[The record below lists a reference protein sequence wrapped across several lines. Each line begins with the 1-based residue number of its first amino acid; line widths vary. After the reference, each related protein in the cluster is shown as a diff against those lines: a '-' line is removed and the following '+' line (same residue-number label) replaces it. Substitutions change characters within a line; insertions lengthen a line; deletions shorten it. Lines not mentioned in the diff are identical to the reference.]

1 MGIDTLIP
9 AYYDAPSHLEGS
21 VPMRGDDPRHDGM
34 FSYITP
40 EARVRADHPLRP
52 IRAMTD
58 AALQRLSPR
67 FDRLYSRLGRPS
79 IPPEKLLRALLL
91 QLLYSIRSERLLM
104 EELDYNILYRW
115 FVGLSL
121 DDPIWDAT
129 TFTKNRDRLLDG
141 DVADAFFAEV
151 LAAIKADGLLSDEHF
166 TVDGTLLE
174 AWASHK
180 SFKPKDDTR
189 RPPDDPKNPTV
200 NFHGEARRNDTH
212 ASTTDPDARLYKKAV
227 GREAKLAYLGHLL
240 TENRHG
246 LIVDTAV
253 TAATGTAERD
263 AAIVMLGELPLTTR
277 RITVGA
283 DKLYDTRDW
292 VATVRRMHVTPHVT
306 ASVNRHGGSAID
318 GRTLRHAGYALSQ
331 RKRKLIEQAFG
342 WMKTV
347 GLLRKLRHRGGRLV
361 DWIFTF
367 AATAYNLVRWRN
379 LMAQRA

>member
-1 MGIDTLIP
+1 MLIP
-9 AYYDAPSHLEGS
+9 TYYDAPHDLEGS

-52 IRAMTD
+52 IRRMTD
-58 AALQRLSPR
+58 AALAQLSPR
-67 FDRLYSRLGRPS
+67 FDQLYSTTGRPS

-121 DDPIWDAT
+121 DEAVWDAT

-141 DVADAFFAEV
+141 DIADAFFAEV

-180 SFKPKDDTR
+180 SFKLKGGAG

-200 NFHGEARRNDTH
+200 NFHGQTRRNDTH
-212 ASTTDPDARLYKKAV
+212 QSTTDPDARLYKKAV
-227 GREAKLAYLGHLL
+227 GREAKLGYLAHLL

-253 TAATGTAERD
+253 TAASGTAERD
-263 AAIVMLGELPLTTR
+263 AALIMLGELPLTTR
-277 RITVGA
+277 RLTVAA
-283 DKLYDTRDW
+283 DKAYDTRAW
-292 VATVRRMHVTPHVT
+292 VTAVRRLRITPHV
-306 ASVNRHGGSAID
+306 AQNEFGYGGSAID
-318 GRTLRHAGYALSQ
+318 ARTTRHAGYRLSH

-342 WMKTV
+342 WLKTV
-347 GLLRKLRHRGGRLV
+347 ALFRKLRHRGGRLV
-361 DWIFTF
+361 DWLFSF
-367 AATAYNLVRWRN
+367 GAAAYNLVRWRN
-379 LMAQRA
+379 LIAQRA